1 MVTVRNNDGI
11 RVLVWYVQYVE
22 TVAYYTDN
30 MHTFHLEIV
39 VWRDMSPTEQE
50 GVLISGAT
58 YNSPRASASMSELN
72 VSSSPTSVRIP
83 LRDSHS

>member
-22 TVAYYTDN
+22 TLAYNTDC
-30 MHTFHLEIV
+30 MHTFHPAIV
-39 VWRDMSPTEQE
+39 VGHGMSPTEQ

-72 VSSSPTSVRIP
+72 VSSFPTSMRIP
-83 LRDSHS
+83 LRDSYS